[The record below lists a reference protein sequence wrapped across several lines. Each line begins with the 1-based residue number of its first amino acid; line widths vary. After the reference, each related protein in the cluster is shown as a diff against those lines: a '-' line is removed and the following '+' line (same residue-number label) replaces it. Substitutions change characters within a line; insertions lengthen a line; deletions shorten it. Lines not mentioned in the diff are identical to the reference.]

1 MKKLGWKILAII
13 DTIGLILIAPF
24 GWKMA
29 MGEPILQAVVILSYI
44 ILAAIIIN
52 ITIYAFSNE

>member
-1 MKKLGWKILAII
+1 MNKIFWKILAII

-24 GWKMA
+24 AWRLA

-44 ILAAIIIN
+44 ILAAIMIN
-52 ITIYAFSNE
+52 ITIYAFE

>member
-1 MKKLGWKILAII
+1 MKRLFWKALAII
-13 DTIGLILIAPF
+13 DTVGLILIAPF
-24 GWKMA
+24 GWRMA